1 MKRIYSIDIAR
12 GLVMIIMALDHTRDL
27 LHTGAMTQS
36 PTDLAT
42 TTPILFFTRWITHLC
57 APSFVFLSGAS
68 AYLSAQRRN
77 NAGASRQWLFTRGIF
92 LVLLEITLVNFG
104 VWYDIHFRTL
114 LIQVI
119 AAIGF
124 SFIGLGILYKLPVK
138 IIGIIGVSIIFLHD
152 LLTLLPMVS
161 NPILQFAGALLFGG
175 GVIKAG
181 GATILFA
188 YPVLPWMGIMFAGY
202 SVGRL
207 FTMPEEARKKRLL
220 HIGWAAL
227 GLFVLLR
234 ASNVY
239 GDVSKWSVQKN
250 TVFTFLSFINVSKYP
265 PSLLYT
271 LLMLG
276 ILLLFLSFI
285 EGRGNGFT
293 RVVTVYGKVPMFYY
307 LIHWNVIHLLML
319 AMVFLE
325 GYRADQLVFG
335 VFQFGRPQG
344 SGISLGMV
352 YLVWLCVV
360 ASLYPLCIWYG
371 RYKASHPEKRW
382 LRYL

>member
-1 MKRIYSIDIAR
+1 
-12 GLVMIIMALDHTRDL
+12 MIIMALDHTRDL
-27 LHTGAMTQS
+27 LHTDALTQD
-36 PTDLAT
+36 PTNLAT

-68 AYLSAQRRN
+68 TYLSSVRHSDVR
-77 NAGASRQWLFTRGIF
+77 ASRRWLFTRGIF

-104 VWYDIHFRTL
+104 IWYDIHFRTM

-124 SFIGLGILYKLPVK
+124 SFIGLGLLYKLPAK
-138 IIGIIGVSIIFLHD
+138 TIGIIGLLIICLHD
-152 LLTLLPMVS
+152 LLKLLPMVS
-161 NPILQFAGALLFGG
+161 NPFLQFASGLLFGG
-175 GVIKAG
+175 GIIKAG
-181 GATILFA
+181 GVSIVIA
-188 YPVLPWMGIMFAGY
+188 YPILPWMGILFAGY
-202 SVGRL
+202 ACGRL
-207 FTMPEEARKKRLL
+207 FTMPEEVRKKRLL
-220 HIGWAAL
+220 YIGLIAL

-234 ASNVY
+234 AANVY
-239 GDVSKWSVQKN
+239 GDVAKWSVQKN
-250 TVFTFLSFINVSKYP
+250 AVYTILSFINVSKYP

-271 LLMLG
+271 LVMLG
-276 ILLLFLSFI
+276 LLMLFLSFM

-293 RVVTVYGKVPMFYY
+293 RIITAYGKVPMFYY
-307 LIHWNVIHLLML
+307 LIHWNIIHLLML
-319 AMVFLE
+319 AMVFLQ
-325 GYRADQLVFG
+325 GFRADQFVFG
-335 VFQFGRPQG
+335 TFQFGRPPG
-344 SGISLGMV
+344 SGISLGAV

>member
-27 LHTGAMTQS
+27 LHTDALTQN
-36 PTDLAT
+36 PTNLAT

-68 AYLSAQRRN
+68 AYLSALRRN
-77 NAGASRQWLFTRGIF
+77 DVRASRQWLFTRGIF

-138 IIGIIGVSIIFLHD
+138 TIGVIGLLIIFLHD

-175 GVIKAG
+175 GLIKAG
-181 GATILFA
+181 GTTILFG
-188 YPVLPWMGIMFAGY
+188 YPILPWMGIMFAGY
-202 SVGRL
+202 AVGPL
-207 FTMPEEARKKRLL
+207 FTMPEEVRKKRLL
-220 HIGWAAL
+220 QIGLTAL

-234 ASNVY
+234 AVNVY
-239 GDVSKWSVQKN
+239 GDVAKWSVQKN
-250 TVFTFLSFINVSKYP
+250 AVYTFLSFINVSKYP

-271 LLMLG
+271 LVMLG
-276 ILLLFLSFI
+276 ILMLFLSFI
-285 EGRGNGFT
+285 EGRANRFT

-307 LIHWNVIHLLML
+307 LIHWNIIHLLML

-335 VFQFGRPQG
+335 TFQFGRPPG
-344 SGISLGMV
+344 SGIGLWMV

-360 ASLYPLCIWYG
+360 AALYPLCVWYG
-371 RYKASHPEKRW
+371 KYKASHPEKRW

>member
-1 MKRIYSIDIAR
+1 MKRVYSIDIAR

-27 LHTGAMTQS
+27 LHTDALTQD
-36 PTDLAT
+36 PTNLAT

-68 AYLSAQRRN
+68 TYLSSVRHSDVR
-77 NAGASRQWLFTRGIF
+77 ASRRWLFTRGIF

-104 VWYDIHFRTL
+104 IWYDIHFRTM

-124 SFIGLGILYKLPVK
+124 SFIGLGLLYKLPAK
-138 IIGIIGVSIIFLHD
+138 TIGIIGLLIICLHD
-152 LLTLLPMVS
+152 LLKLLPMVS
-161 NPILQFAGALLFGG
+161 NPFLQFASGLLFGG
-175 GVIKAG
+175 GIIKAG
-181 GATILFA
+181 GVSIVIA
-188 YPVLPWMGIMFAGY
+188 YPILPWMGILFAGY
-202 SVGRL
+202 ACGRL
-207 FTMPEEARKKRLL
+207 FTMPEEVRKKRLL
-220 HIGWAAL
+220 YIGLIAL

-234 ASNVY
+234 AANVY
-239 GDVSKWSVQKN
+239 GDVAKWSVQKN
-250 TVFTFLSFINVSKYP
+250 AVYTILSFINVSKYP

-271 LLMLG
+271 LVMLG
-276 ILLLFLSFI
+276 LLMLFLSFM

-293 RVVTVYGKVPMFYY
+293 RIITAYGKVPMFYY
-307 LIHWNVIHLLML
+307 LIHWNIIHLLML
-319 AMVFLE
+319 AMVFLQ
-325 GYRADQLVFG
+325 GFRADQFVFG
-335 VFQFGRPQG
+335 TFQFGRPPG
-344 SGISLGMV
+344 SGISLGAV

>member
-27 LHTGAMTQS
+27 LHTDAMTQS
-36 PTDLAT
+36 PTNLAT

-57 APSFVFLSGAS
+57 APGFVFLSGAS

-77 NAGASRQWLFTRGIF
+77 NAGASRRWLFNRGIF

-124 SFIGLGILYKLPVK
+124 SFIGLGILYKLPAK
-138 IIGIIGVSIIFLHD
+138 IIGVIGVGIIFLHD

-175 GVIKAG
+175 GIIKAG

-202 SVGRL
+202 AAGRL
-207 FTMPEEARKKRLL
+207 FMMPGEIRKRRLL
-220 HIGWAAL
+220 HLGWAAL

-250 TVFTFLSFINVSKYP
+250 ALFTFLSFINVSKYP

-276 ILLLFLSFI
+276 LLLLFLSFI
-285 EGRGNGFT
+285 EGKGNGFT

-307 LIHWNVIHLLML
+307 LIHWNIIHLLML

-360 ASLYPLCIWYG
+360 ASLYPLCVWYG
-371 RYKASHPEKRW
+371 RYKAGHPEKRW

>member
-1 MKRIYSIDIAR
+1 MKRVYSIDIAR

-27 LHTGAMTQS
+27 LHTDALTQS
-36 PTDLAT
+36 PTNLAT

-57 APSFVFLSGAS
+57 APSFVFLSGVS
-68 AYLSAQRRN
+68 AYLSSVRHN
-77 NAGASRQWLFTRGIF
+77 DVKASRRWLFTRGIF

-104 VWYDIHFRTL
+104 IWYDIHFQTL

-124 SFIGLGILYKLPVK
+124 SFIGLGIFYRLPVK
-138 IIGIIGVSIIFLHD
+138 TIGIIGLLIIFLHD
-152 LLTLLPMVS
+152 LLLLLPMVS
-161 NPILQFAGALLFGG
+161 NPVLQFAGALLFGG
-175 GVIKAG
+175 GLVKVG
-181 GATILFA
+181 SVNVVVG
-188 YPVLPWMGIMFAGY
+188 YPALPWMGILFAGY
-202 SVGRL
+202 ACGRL
-207 FTMPEEARKKRLL
+207 FTMPEEVRKKRLL
-220 HIGWAAL
+220 QTGSIAL

-234 ASNVY
+234 AVNLY
-239 GDVSKWSVQKN
+239 GDVAKWSVQKN
-250 TVFTFLSFINVSKYP
+250 VVYTFLSFINVSKYP

-271 LLMLG
+271 LVTLG
-276 ILLLFLSFI
+276 LLFLFLAFI
-285 EGRGNGFT
+285 EGRGNRFT

-307 LIHWNVIHLLML
+307 LIHWNIIHLLML

-325 GYRADQLVFG
+325 GFRADQLVFG
-335 VFQFGRPQG
+335 PFQFGRPPG

>member
-1 MKRIYSIDIAR
+1 MKRVYSIDIAR

-27 LHTGAMTQS
+27 LHTDALTQD
-36 PTDLAT
+36 PTNLAT

-68 AYLSAQRRN
+68 TYLSSVRHSDVR
-77 NAGASRQWLFTRGIF
+77 ASRRWLFTRGIF

-104 VWYDIHFRTL
+104 IWYDIHFRTM

-124 SFIGLGILYKLPVK
+124 SFIGLGLLYKLPAK
-138 IIGIIGVSIIFLHD
+138 TIGIIGLLIICLHD
-152 LLTLLPMVS
+152 LLKLLPMVS
-161 NPILQFAGALLFGG
+161 NPFLQFAGGLLFGG
-175 GVIKAG
+175 GIIKAG
-181 GATILFA
+181 GVSIVIA
-188 YPVLPWMGIMFAGY
+188 YPILPWMGILFAGY
-202 SVGRL
+202 ACGRL
-207 FTMPEEARKKRLL
+207 FTMPEEVRKKRLL
-220 HIGWAAL
+220 HIGLIAL

-234 ASNVY
+234 AANVY
-239 GDVSKWSVQKN
+239 GDVAKWSEQKN
-250 TVFTFLSFINVSKYP
+250 AVYTILSFINVSKYP

-271 LLMLG
+271 LVMLG
-276 ILLLFLSFI
+276 LLMLFLSFM

-293 RVVTVYGKVPMFYY
+293 RIITAYGKVPMFYY
-307 LIHWNVIHLLML
+307 LIHWNIIHLLML
-319 AMVFLE
+319 AMVFLQ
-325 GYRADQLVFG
+325 GFRADQFVFG
-335 VFQFGRPQG
+335 TFQFGRPPG